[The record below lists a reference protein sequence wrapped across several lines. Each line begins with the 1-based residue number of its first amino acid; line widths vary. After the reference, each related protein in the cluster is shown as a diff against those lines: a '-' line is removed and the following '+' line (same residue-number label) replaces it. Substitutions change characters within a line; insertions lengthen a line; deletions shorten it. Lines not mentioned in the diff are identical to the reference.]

1 MVRSMEYLRGRREI
15 FTTFEIDKLS
25 AVMEILKKNGIEY
38 NVLTDDSGPGRRGAG
53 LWLSLFGR
61 TKCRVQYYV
70 FVKKE
75 LYEKAKSILAEN
87 YRG

>member
-38 NVLTDDSGPGRRGAG
+38 DVLTDDNSSGRRWSG
-53 LWLSLFGR
+53 L
-61 TKCRVQYYV
+61 
-70 FVKKE
+70 
-75 LYEKAKSILAEN
+75 
-87 YRG
+87 